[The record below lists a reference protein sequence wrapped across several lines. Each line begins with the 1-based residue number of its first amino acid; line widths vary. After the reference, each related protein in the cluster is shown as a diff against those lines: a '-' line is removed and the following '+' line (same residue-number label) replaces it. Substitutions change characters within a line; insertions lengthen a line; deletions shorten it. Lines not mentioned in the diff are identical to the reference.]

1 MNRDLEVKNLNWIVL
16 GEEKGKIK
24 LVSKSSNIPPGLL
37 PKGSYL
43 TIEQEDSKFILRV
56 DDSIQTQP
64 YSPSPLIVDMDLKAL
79 KQDQKCQN
87 TIFATRIKDINERTD
102 GMIDFLRPQS
112 IARRSN
118 QKEIDL
124 AISDFEK
131 GPKIF
136 PATVYASENQ
146 LLTDDEG
153 QYISIS
159 LTEDMFYHQILICGK
174 TGSGK
179 TVATKY
185 FAQYFVEELG
195 GCVLAIN
202 VKEADFLRMNEASKT
217 MSKSILKEW
226 KTLNSEAHGIE
237 NYMIYYPASTTI
249 PRSKKVKLDLCQKI
263 TLDVKQIEPESLIGL
278 LEGISDKASQSLPNI
293 FRYWHSLMMD
303 MKDPKD
309 FTFHGFLYY
318 FNAQDDRVFET
329 MNVRNEV
336 SSITLHSGTY
346 QNIQRN
352 LDRATEFFD
361 NKDART
367 INETDILVRGKMSVI
382 DVANK
387 NGIQFG
393 SILLRD
399 LLNKIVN
406 SKSKQE
412 YEVPILIIIDEV
424 HQFYKNNSATEALGD
439 LDTICRTGRSIKIGV
454 AFSSQ
459 TPEDIPKGL
468 SAVINTKIFFKS
480 DIKTVKKFGITIKN
494 EELESLKKGFACC
507 SIFDMAQLKIV
518 KFPLAFSGVFEDE

>member
-1 MNRDLEVKNLNWIVL
+1 MGWIVL

-24 LVSKSSNIPPGLL
+24 LVSKSDVSGLL

-43 TIEQEDSKFILRV
+43 TVDQGDSKFILRV
-56 DDSIQTQP
+56 DNSTQTQP
-64 YSPSPLIVDMDLKAL
+64 YSPSPLIVDMDLTGL

-87 TIFATRIKDINERTD
+87 IIFATRIKDINERSD
-102 GMIDFLRPQS
+102 GLIDFLRPQS

-124 AISDFEK
+124 AISGNRK

-146 LLTDDEG
+146 LLTDDNG
-153 QYISIS
+153 KFITVS
-159 LTEDMFYHQILICGK
+159 LPIDMFYHQILICGK

-179 TVATKY
+179 TVATKN
-185 FAQYFVEELG
+185 FAQYFVEDLG

-202 VKEADFLRMNEASKT
+202 VKEADFLRMNEASRT
-217 MSKSILKEW
+217 TNNLILKEW
-226 KTLNSEAHGIE
+226 KNLEVSPHGIE
-237 NYMIYYPASTTI
+237 NFIVYYPASTEI
-249 PRSKKVKLDLCQKI
+249 SKSKKVNIDLCQKI
-263 TLDVKQIEPESLIGL
+263 TLDGTKIDPESLIGL
-278 LEGISDKASQSLPNI
+278 LEGISDMAARNLPNI
-293 FRYWHSLMMD
+293 FRYWQNKMLGMRNQEN
-303 MKDPKD
+303 
-309 FTFHGFLYY
+309 FTFLGFLGY
-318 FNAQDDRVFET
+318 FNSQDDRVFDT
-329 MNVRNEV
+329 MNIRGDI
-336 SSITLHSGTY
+336 SSITLHPGTY

-361 NKDART
+361 NLNAKT
-367 INETDILVRGKMSVI
+367 IDETDILVKGKMSVI

-412 YEVPILIIIDEV
+412 FEVPILIIIDEV

-439 LDTICRTGRSIKIGV
+439 LDTICRTGRSMKIGV
-454 AFSSQ
+454 IFSSQ
-459 TPEDIPKGL
+459 IPEDIPKGL

-480 DIKTVKKFGITIKN
+480 DTKTAKKFGLSIKD
-494 EELESLKKGFACC
+494 EEMDSLKKGFACC
-507 SIFDMAQLKIV
+507 SIFDLAQLKII
-518 KFPLAFSGVFEDE
+518 KIPLAYSGVFEDE